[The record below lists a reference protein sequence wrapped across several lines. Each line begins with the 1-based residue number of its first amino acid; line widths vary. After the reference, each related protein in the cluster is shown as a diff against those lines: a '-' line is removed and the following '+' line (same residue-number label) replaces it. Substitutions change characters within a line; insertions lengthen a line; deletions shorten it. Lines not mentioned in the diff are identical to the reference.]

1 MKDKCIKKQQSRQLH
16 GHFQQDFRYLEGPI
30 FKVKLKAEIR
40 IILVIYEW
48 WILTPEKPQGANF
61 ALNLICFLHFIFF

>member
-30 FKVKLKAEIR
+30 F
-40 IILVIYEW
+40 
-48 WILTPEKPQGANF
+48 
-61 ALNLICFLHFIFF
+61 